1 MARQESGSQTN
12 PAELHRLHSNKIKQ
26 TVDDILYAYL
36 YRVTFY
42 DPSKCG
48 QMCRKLCKLIRDRAE
63 EISSSSDWPEVGR
76 VAPHKFVINVF
87 IGQDTEQDFQLA
99 FRTLTDPSIDGSITS
114 IYRNKA
120 VFAVAIVHGIQSRP
134 QKKIWEVILRFVLLC
149 HFLNSKTTKSE
160 WLIAEVQLESTCLII
175 R

>member
-120 VFAVAIVHGIQSRP
+120 VFAVAIVHGIQSRL
-134 QKKIWEVILRFVLLC
+134 QKKI
-149 HFLNSKTTKSE
+149 
-160 WLIAEVQLESTCLII
+160 
-175 R
+175 